1 MSHMILNTKE
11 LGLNIRDASLSM
23 FTGHFAEKAAPGDWK
38 MTKTIT
44 RYESK
49 RQMKV
54 GFTAR
59 IHGTSPMKQPRL
71 SDVSHA
77 MVFQPPRC

>member
-11 LGLNIRDASLSM
+11 LGLNIRDAGLSM
-23 FTGHFAEKAAPGDWK
+23 VTGHFAEKAAPGDWK

-49 RQMKV
+49 RKMKV
-54 GFTAR
+54 G
-59 IHGTSPMKQPRL
+59 
-71 SDVSHA
+71 
-77 MVFQPPRC
+77 